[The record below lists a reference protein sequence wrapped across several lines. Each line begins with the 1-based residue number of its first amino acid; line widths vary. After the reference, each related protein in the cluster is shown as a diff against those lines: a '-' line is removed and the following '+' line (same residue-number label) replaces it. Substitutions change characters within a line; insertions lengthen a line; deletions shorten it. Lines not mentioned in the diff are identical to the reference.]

1 MPFCGIC
8 LATVEEED
16 MVSTLDDV
24 CLRCYEQQMRDTE
37 DAALLADLESE
48 LVAIKRRIMGLRYFF
63 VGAISADDAN
73 HSVEPFCSVIPISE
87 LTCTWLIPVI

>member
-8 LATVEEED
+8 LATIDEED

-48 LVAIKRRIMGLRYFF
+48 LVAIKRHDLVTDG
-63 VGAISADDAN
+63 G
-73 HSVEPFCSVIPISE
+73 
-87 LTCTWLIPVI
+87 W

>member
-1 MPFCGIC
+1 VNLPGLSRRKVMPFCGIC
-8 LATVEEED
+8 LATVDEED

-48 LVAIKRRIMGLRYFF
+48 LVAIKRHDLVSDG
-63 VGAISADDAN
+63 G
-73 HSVEPFCSVIPISE
+73 
-87 LTCTWLIPVI
+87 W